1 MRSITRILTAP
12 NDAYFAP
19 YSRWQEFLRRHCAEQ
34 RRVALPPRP
43 LEMSADF
50 ASSNYP
56 VFKGPT
62 TL

>member
-1 MRSITRILTAP
+1 MSYDYESNRRHLFRRHLFRLAP
-12 NDAYFAP
+12 
-19 YSRWQEFLRRHCAEQ
+19 LRRS
-34 RRVALPPRP
+34 VLT
-43 LEMSADF
+43 DDV